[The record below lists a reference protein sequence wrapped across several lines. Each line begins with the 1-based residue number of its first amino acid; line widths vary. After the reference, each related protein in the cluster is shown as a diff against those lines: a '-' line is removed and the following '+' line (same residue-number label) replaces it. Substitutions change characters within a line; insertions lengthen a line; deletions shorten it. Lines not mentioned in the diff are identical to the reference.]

1 MKTRA
6 LLTMAAGSI
15 RKNKMRTLLTMLGI
29 VIGVGAVIIM
39 VAVGNGAQSQIE
51 GQIRNLG
58 TNLIVIT
65 PGSSTAGGA
74 SQGAQTFN
82 RLTVAD
88 AVKIQNESTMLSGVS
103 PVVVTRAQVITNTG
117 NWRTEVDGVSPDYAT
132 IRDWNVSSG
141 AFFTREDV
149 SASRKVAL
157 LGNTIVQNLFPNSDP
172 VGAEIRIGDVP
183 FTVVG
188 VLAPKGQT
196 SSGQDQDDVVLMP
209 YTTAQDRLS
218 GRTFV
223 TQILASAQSSN
234 DMAAAEDE
242 IRGIMRDSH
251 GLLNGGADDFTV
263 RDQTAIAQAATSTT
277 SVMTGLL
284 AAIASI
290 SLVVGGIGI
299 MNIMLVS
306 VTERTREIGVRM
318 AVGARGSDVLTQF
331 LVESVVMSVL
341 GGLIGLGAGFAGS
354 VILGRVMGWSTST
367 PLIAV
372 LAAGGFS
379 AAVGVFFGYYPA
391 RKAAALDPIQALR
404 YE

>member
-1 MKTRA
+1 
-6 LLTMAAGSI
+6 
-15 RKNKMRTLLTMLGI
+15 
-29 VIGVGAVIIM
+29 
-39 VAVGNGAQSQIE
+39 
-51 GQIRNLG
+51 
-58 TNLIVIT
+58 
-65 PGSSTAGGA
+65 
-74 SQGAQTFN
+74 
-82 RLTVAD
+82 
-88 AVKIQNESTMLSGVS
+88 
-103 PVVVTRAQVITNTG
+103 
-117 NWRTEVDGVSPDYAT
+117 
-132 IRDWNVSSG
+132 
-141 AFFTREDV
+141 
-149 SASRKVAL
+149 
-157 LGNTIVQNLFPNSDP
+157 VQNLFPNSDP

>member
-6 LLTMAAGSI
+6 LLGMAAGSI

-88 AVKIQNESTMLSGVS
+88 AVKIQNESTLLSGVS

-141 AFFTREDV
+141 AFFTSDDV
-149 SASRKVAL
+149 NASRKVAL
-157 LGNTIVQNLFPNSDP
+157 LGSTIVQNLFPDSDP

-218 GRTFV
+218 GRTFL

-234 DMAAAEDE
+234 EMAAAEDE
-242 IRGIMRDSH
+242 VRGIMRDSH

-341 GGLIGLGAGFAGS
+341 GGLIGLVAGYGGS

-367 PLIAV
+367 PLVAV
-372 LAAGGFS
+372 AAAVGFS

>member
-6 LLTMAAGSI
+6 LLGMAAGSI

-88 AVKIQNESTMLSGVS
+88 AVKIQNESTLLSGVS

-141 AFFTREDV
+141 AFFTSDDV
-149 SASRKVAL
+149 NASRKVAL
-157 LGNTIVQNLFPNSDP
+157 LGSTIVQNLFPDSDP

-209 YTTAQDRLS
+209 YATAQDRLS
-218 GRTFV
+218 GRTFL

-234 DMAAAEDE
+234 EMAAAEDE
-242 IRGIMRDSH
+242 VRGIMRDSH

-341 GGLIGLGAGFAGS
+341 GGLIGLVAGYGGS

-367 PLIAV
+367 PLVAV
-372 LAAGGFS
+372 AAAVGFS

>member
-6 LLTMAAGSI
+6 LLSMATGSI
-15 RKNKMRTLLTMLGI
+15 LKNKMRTMLTMLGI
-29 VIGVGAVIIM
+29 VIGVGAVIVM
-39 VAVGNGAQSQIE
+39 VAVGNGAQKQIE
-51 GQIRNLG
+51 AQIKNLG
-58 TNLIVIT
+58 TNLIVVT
-65 PGSSTAGGA
+65 PGSTAAGGA

-88 AVKIQNESTMLSGVS
+88 ADKIRSDATMLSAVS
-103 PVVVTRAQVITNTG
+103 PVIVTRTQIITGKG
-117 NWRTEVDGVSPDYAT
+117 NWRTEIDGVSTDYLT
-132 IRDWNVSSG
+132 IRDWGVTSG
-141 AFFTREDV
+141 DLFTDDDV
-149 SASRKVAL
+149 RTKRKVAV
-157 LGNTIVQNLFPNSDP
+157 LGATIVKNLFPDSDP
-172 VGAEIRIGDVP
+172 VGSQIQLGHVP

-188 VLAPKGQT
+188 VLAAKGQT
-196 SSGQDQDDVVLMP
+196 SSGVDQDDIVLVP

-218 GRTFV
+218 GFTFLG
-223 TQILASAQSSN
+223 QILASASSPK
-234 DMAAAEDE
+234 DMTAAQEE

-251 GLLNGGADDFTV
+251 GLGGSPDDFTV

-306 VTERTREIGVRM
+306 VTERTREIGIRM

-331 LVESVVMSVL
+331 LVESVVMSLLGGVVGLAIGFGGAAVL
-341 GGLIGLGAGFAGS
+341 GH
-354 VILGRVMGWSTST
+354 VMGWTTAT

-372 LAAGGFS
+372 FVAVGFS